1 MVVGED
7 LDSYRRLLGV
17 KPDASLGELKSAYDW
32 LQNNLEKKLEIV
44 TNFEM
49 RRNIEKMIS
58 QARMAYFFLIRAVMH
73 PEYEEPKTESH
84 WETDPTHKVR
94 RMITQR
100 IADLAK
106 KPTPALPPGK
116 SFRLLPR
123 KN

>member
-17 KPDASLGELKSAYDW
+17 KPDASLDELKSAYDW

-49 RRNIEKMIS
+49 RRSIEKMIS
-58 QARMAYFFLIRAVMH
+58 EARMAYFFLIRAVMH
-73 PEYEEPKTESH
+73 PEYKEPKTESH

-94 RMITQR
+94 RMIAQR

-106 KPTPALPPGK
+106 KPPLALPPAK
-116 SFRLLPR
+116 IPPLLSR